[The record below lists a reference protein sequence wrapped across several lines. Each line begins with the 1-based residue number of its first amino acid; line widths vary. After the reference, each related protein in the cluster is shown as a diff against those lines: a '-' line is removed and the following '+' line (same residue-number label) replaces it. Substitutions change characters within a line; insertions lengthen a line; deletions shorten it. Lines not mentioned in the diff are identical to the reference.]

1 MPRTSLVPGLTHLS
15 ILLVTEDL
23 TVPKVSNHLEP
34 FQGMPPVFATAFMVA
49 FVEATCIECIREHL
63 DDGEQTVGTHVD
75 LSHVSAT
82 PIGLIV
88 AASVR
93 LVQIEARRLRF
104 EVECRDEV
112 DAISRGFHER
122 SIIVKEKFL
131 DRIKKKSV
139 SVR

>member
-1 MPRTSLVPGLTHLS
+1 
-15 ILLVTEDL
+15 
-23 TVPKVSNHLEP
+23 
-34 FQGMPPVFATAFMVA
+34 
-49 FVEATCIECIREHL
+49 
-63 DDGEQTVGTHVD
+63 VD

-131 DRIKKKSV
+131 DRIKRKASAFGRDFV
-139 SVR
+139 TTLNQQSASIYIDDGTCYEAAGC